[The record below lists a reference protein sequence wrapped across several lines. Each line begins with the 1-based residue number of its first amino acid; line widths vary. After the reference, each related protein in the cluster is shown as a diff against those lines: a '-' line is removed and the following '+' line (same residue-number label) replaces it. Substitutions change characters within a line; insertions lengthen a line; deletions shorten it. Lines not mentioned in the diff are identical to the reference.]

1 MDSEAKSIEK
11 VIATERRWV
20 KAHLELGL
28 DTLARIVSNGYRQIQ
43 ADGSVIG
50 KEALLESYH
59 SGDRKWEV
67 AESDEYDVRLYGE
80 TAVLIGRWRGVG
92 ENAGERFDYWARFA
106 AVYVLE
112 QGNWKLAA
120 DVAVPVD
127 EPK

>member
-20 KAHLELGL
+20 KAHLELDL
-28 DTLARIVSNGYRQIQ
+28 DTLASILSDGYRQIQ
-43 ADGSVIG
+43 ADGSVTG
-50 KEALLESYH
+50 KEALLESYR
-59 SGDRKWEV
+59 SGDREWEV
-67 AESDEYDVRLYGE
+67 AESDEYDVCLYGE

-92 ENAGERFDYWARFA
+92 ENAGERYDYWARFA

-112 QGNWKLAA
+112 QGNWKLVS
-120 DVAVPVD
+120 DVAVAVD